1 MKSKNTDKLID
12 SLSLKYNL
20 PPKVI
25 VMIVMSQ
32 YEFLRQTIR
41 EGVKGEFETFAS
53 VRLKFFGV
61 WKVKRNKMIAL
72 HMKSERYRI
81 YAEKKREIWANEKA
95 RKDELIHDKK

>member
-1 MKSKNTDKLID
+1 MKSKNTDKEID

-25 VMIVMSQ
+25 RAIVLIQ
-32 YEFLRQTIR
+32 YEYLRQIMR
-41 EGVKGEFETFAS
+41 EGVKGDFETFAS

-61 WKVKRNKMIAL
+61 WKVKRNKMLAL
-72 HMKSERYRI
+72 HHKSERYRI

-95 RKDELIHDKK
+95 RKDGLIFDKE